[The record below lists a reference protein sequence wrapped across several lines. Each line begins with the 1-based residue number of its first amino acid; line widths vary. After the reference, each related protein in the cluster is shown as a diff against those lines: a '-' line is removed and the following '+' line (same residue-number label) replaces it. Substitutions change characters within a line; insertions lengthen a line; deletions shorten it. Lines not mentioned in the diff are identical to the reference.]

1 MMLRVNNEYLDFNES
16 ITQDR
21 KAKLFEEID
30 SVDGD
35 VSFEFEIYL
44 SSQNAKILDFPY
56 PDSSSKRVYRAID
69 ADAMD
74 NSGQLVSRG
83 FIKIERKI
91 GDTLFCSFWGGNNNW
106 FAALTGN
113 MSDLRLSQYDQDQT
127 EANIVSSWTA
137 TEGIVWPLIDTG
149 TLSLRSY
156 FNLKVEDFAPAF
168 YVKTLF
174 KEIFQQSGMKI
185 DGELLQDW
193 RYNNITVASN
203 RKNGQEITNR
213 SSYALKDITQT
224 IAYPNN
230 DKITFNDDSNYP
242 YFDGSQNNFDL
253 ALSRYVADVRMN
265 VRVEVSMIASSSV
278 GGNLTVTVNGSEA
291 LFKFT
296 QSANH
301 TLQGNLI
308 LNQGDYVEV
317 MFLPFFSSTQDIL
330 QATLRITPQ
339 FIYKAFG
346 VSSVP
351 NWTKQD
357 FISEVIALFNVIPAF
372 DPYTKTVT
380 FNIFDKLK
388 DKEPIDLSEFL
399 ENIETDYS
407 EFISDY
413 GKQNLFLYQ
422 ETDIDNL
429 QEYNISTFL
438 SYGTGVIEAN
448 NDFVEE
454 SVEVLESEFASPI
467 SYINGSFDMSL
478 ERIPFVELEDDVSS
492 TFDGVEDGGSGVAQI
507 NVDENI
513 FEVNDLVRIEGVNP
527 TYDGEWMVTTV
538 GAGFILVRGAF
549 YSVNTTGTVTKLVHQ
564 FTTEDNV
571 YLFLNIPTY
580 PVTDASG
587 NTGIYLESTLR
598 NNIAIAYFNLL
609 NTAQPINDKY
619 KQGLSFGT
627 IQDPLFYQRTML
639 QDYWATFARMVNDP
653 VKLKADA
660 YLPWKVHN
668 QIDFLRPIMIKTLE
682 STNLYYCNREV
693 GYENSYTPAE
703 IELIK
708 LP

>member
-56 PDSSSKRVYRAID
+56 PDSSSKRVYQAID

-74 NSGQLVSRG
+74 NSGQLVSKG

-91 GDTLFCSFWGGNNNW
+91 GDTLFCSFWGGNSNW
-106 FAALTGN
+106 FAGLTGN
-113 MSDLRLSQYDQDQT
+113 MNDLRLSQYDQEQT

-137 TEGIVWPLIDTG
+137 NEGIVWPLIDTG
-149 TLSLRSY
+149 ALSLRSY

-174 KEIFQQSGMKI
+174 KEIFQQSGFKI
-185 DGELLQDW
+185 TGELLNDW
-193 RYNNITVASN
+193 RFNNLIVASN
-203 RKNGQEITNR
+203 GRSIEEINNR
-213 SSYALKDITQT
+213 SSYVLKNTVQTVAPSSLDVIT
-224 IAYPNN
+224 Y
-230 DKITFNDDSNYP
+230 DDDSTYP
-242 YFDGSQNNFDL
+242 YFDGSQDNFSL
-253 ALSRYVADVRMN
+253 VTNRYTADVRMRARVDLSVTLDN
-265 VRVEVSMIASSSV
+265 VTATNTILISVSGVTVKIELQ
-278 GGNLTVTVNGSEA
+278 GGNQITL
-291 LFKFT
+291 
-296 QSANH
+296 SANV
-301 TLQGNLI
+301 LLDA
-308 LNQGDYVEV
+308 GDYVTTG
-317 MFLPFFSSTQDIL
+317 LFSGFGVDIT
-330 QATLRITPQ
+330 QATLRVTPTY
-339 FIYKAFG
+339 IYQAFG
-346 VSSVP
+346 AASVP
-351 NWTKQD
+351 KWTKQD
-357 FISEVIALFNVIPAF
+357 FVSEVIALFNVIPAF
-372 DPYTKTVT
+372 DPYTRTVT

-388 DKEPIDLSEFL
+388 DKEPIDLSEFV

-413 GKQNLFLYQ
+413 GKENLFFYQ

-429 QEYNISTFL
+429 NEYNISTFL
-438 SYGTGVIEAN
+438 KYGTGVVEVD
-448 NDFVEE
+448 NDFLED
-454 SVEVLESEFASPI
+454 SVEVLESDFASPI
-467 SYINGSFDMSL
+467 SYVNGSFEMSL
-478 ERIPFVELEDDVSS
+478 ERIPFVELEDDVST
-492 TFDGVEDGGSGVAQI
+492 TFSGVQDDGSGGSQFNVA
-507 NVDENI
+507 DDI
-513 FEVNDLVRIEGVNP
+513 FEVNDLVRIEGVNT

-538 GAGFILVRGAF
+538 GAGFIRVRGSF
-549 YSVNTTGTVTKLVHQ
+549 FDVNTTGTITRLIHQ

-571 YLFLNIPTY
+571 YLFMNIPNY
-580 PVTDASG
+580 PVADASE
-587 NTGIYLESTLR
+587 NTGLYLESTLR

-609 NTAQPINDKY
+609 NTGQPINDAY
-619 KQGLSFGT
+619 KQGLSFGA

-639 QDYWATFARMVNDP
+639 QDYWATFGRMLNDP

-682 STNLYYCNREV
+682 STNLYYCNREI

-703 IELIK
+703 IHLIK